1 MKQITNHLGAVLLT
15 LVSILCIIGIISLS
29 APSISGFFGETVE
42 KQNSY
47 ALSLFNE
54 PVADDPNPDHE
65 PPQIGDK
72 YEAEDHDYIYYYN
85 GRLEGIDGFTAYPE
99 MGGWSVMVKDYNKTS
114 YGKIYTS
121 IYGEPVV
128 SMYATF
134 SGCNEMTEAPA
145 IPNGVTDISYAYYY
159 CPIAEAPVI
168 PDSVTNMEGAFS
180 CCPITKAP
188 VIPDGVANME
198 STFSNCT
205 ALTEAPVIPD
215 GVTNMNYAFGGC
227 PITEA
232 PVIPD
237 SVTNMEGAFSCCP
250 ITKAPVIPD
259 GVANMES
266 TFSNCTALTEA
277 PVIPDSVTNM
287 NYAFEGCTGLT
298 AAPTIPDSVTSM
310 GYAFQ
315 KCTSLTGT
323 VTIPKNVTWMYGC
336 FNKTEK
342 QIEMKYYA
350 SCSVAKNCVVPAN
363 VTKTV
368 IS

>member
-215 GVTNMNYAFGGC
+215 
-227 PITEA
+227 
-232 PVIPD
+232 
-237 SVTNMEGAFSCCP
+237 
-250 ITKAPVIPD
+250 
-259 GVANMES
+259 
-266 TFSNCTALTEA
+266 
-277 PVIPDSVTNM
+277 SVTNM